1 MEQPLAPVAG
11 IYLEGQ
17 ERILYEAMNTLK
29 TFSSVLAAVGLL
41 SLGSAGSAVAFGG
54 GAGAGAGGA
63 GGSAGGGGGHGGGSS
78 GGSVAGG
85 HVGAS
90 GGFHSGFS
98 GQGSFHSMA
107 ATYNGAPHYL
117 PGGFSPNGSS
127 RYGSA
132 GRVASR
138 VGASR
143 TVVATQGSSNLASAQ
158 SRTVAA
164 SRPGNAW
171 TDPASSNG
179 VRAADR
185 QATADLSNQSDI
197 SYRQYIA
204 NGNYNGLTTP
214 DGIAGSYLYPGAYGS
229 ALNSYYNGQSPRGA
243 LAYNGP
249 ARNFGQPRVAY
260 DPYAGNYRYRPNGY
274 YPYFGT
280 YGYPFF
286 GSAFGYGYYG
296 DGYGD
301 GNLTSSNDL
310 GYNDQSVATVD
321 SGPAPADQS
330 AAQPGTDAQNPPNTA
345 PAPAASP
352 DAKAASGV
360 TSNGPD
366 SLIEAVQ
373 AELARRGYFT
383 GTVNAMYGPATR
395 EALRR
400 FQTDAGLAATGRI
413 NEATMHALQLD

>member
-1 MEQPLAPVAG
+1 
-11 IYLEGQ
+11 
-17 ERILYEAMNTLK
+17 MNTLR
-29 TFSSVLAAVGLL
+29 TLSSVLVAVGLL
-41 SLGSAGSAVAFGG
+41 SLGSAGSAAAFGG
-54 GAGAGAGGA
+54 GAGGNGSAGGA
-63 GGSAGGGGGHGGGSS
+63 GASAGGGGGHGAGISAGSA
-78 GGSVAGG
+78 GSA
-85 HVGAS
+85 HAATP
-90 GGFHSGFS
+90 GGFHSGVS
-98 GQGSFHSMA
+98 GQGSFRSIA

-117 PGGFSPNGSS
+117 PGGFSPGGSG
-127 RYGSA
+127 RYGYSA
-132 GRVASR
+132 RAASR
-138 VGASR
+138 NEASR
-143 TVVATQGSSNLASAQ
+143 PVVATQGNSTFASAQ
-158 SRTVAA
+158 ARTVAA

-171 TDPASSNG
+171 TDPAASRS
-179 VRAADR
+179 VRTADR
-185 QATADLSNQSDI
+185 QVTADLSNRSDL

-214 DGIAGSYLYPGAYGS
+214 NGIAGSYLYPGAYGS
-229 ALNSYYNGQSPRGA
+229 ALNSYYNGQAQRGA

-249 ARNFGQPRVAY
+249 ARNFARPRVDY

-274 YPYFGT
+274 YPYFGV

-301 GNLTSSNDL
+301 GSLTSSNDL
-310 GYNDQSVATVD
+310 GNNDQSVATMD
-321 SGPAPADQS
+321 SGPAPGDQP
-330 AAQPGTDAQNPPNTA
+330 APQPETDAQNPPNAA
-345 PAPAASP
+345 PATSASP
-352 DAKAASGV
+352 AAKAASGV